1 MLGLESDE
9 AGLLLGSHLGKVLL
23 RDGGDDV
30 VLVLDGKRLAVRDG
44 LDPRLV
50 VVDVPLAVNRRRRLL
65 DDVRFDDWRS
75 RQKGGQERFRER
87 VVCMGN
93 SSGPADLYGNWQ
105 HPPSWTTGSA
115 VSVQI
120 SVESGLAWVERNS

>member
-75 RQKGGQERFRER
+75 RQKGERERFRER
-87 VVCMGN
+87 VVYMGK
-93 SSGPADLYGNWQ
+93 SS
-105 HPPSWTTGSA
+105 
-115 VSVQI
+115 
-120 SVESGLAWVERNS
+120 